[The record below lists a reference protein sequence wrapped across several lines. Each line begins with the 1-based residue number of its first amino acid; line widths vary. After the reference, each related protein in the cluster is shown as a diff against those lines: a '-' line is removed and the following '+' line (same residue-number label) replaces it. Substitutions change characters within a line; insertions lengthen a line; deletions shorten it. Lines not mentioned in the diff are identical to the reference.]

1 MDTAKNK
8 PKSPHDGVLL
18 QAGEA
23 INKQRT
29 THQVVIEELNGNIKV
44 SQGEWSDEEGS
55 VLDYMIRKSFLTGVT
70 L

>member
-18 QAGEA
+18 QAREA

-29 THQVVIEELNGNIKV
+29 SHQVVIEELYGKIKV
-44 SQGEWSDEEGS
+44 SQGKWNDGEGS
-55 VLDYMIRKSFLTGVT
+55 VLD
-70 L
+70 